1 MSSSLSKKI
10 ITYDAVERYHDNLE
24 EQLNNEYLRK
34 DELIQSDWD
43 CNYTASN
50 EYIKNRTHYSGPC
63 EDLVTFNLQDGWNS
77 GDKLCEVDAYYFDD
91 KTLNDTTKYF
101 VCVTNTATVES
112 FSYIPKDQ
120 LRIELPTQGPDV
132 SATWHKVINDPD
144 DPASDTYKLILD
156 NNYSIDNPIKI
167 TVRYVYKQLNES
179 YIPVSIA
186 RIDDVNDMLPIEKGT
201 GENSIVQKGSNN
213 IASGTFSV
221 ALGKDS
227 NASGNYSF
235 ASGNSVASGEYSHA
249 EGKGTQARGRAS
261 HTEGWYTI
269 ANNESEHASGKFNV
283 STKSSDKSQA
293 TQFSIGIGT
302 SNTNRKNAFEV
313 KQNGDIYVDGVEGR
327 IQDRLNID
335 MLVPIQYIDLKKLRD
350 QYKLIPGQK
359 YRIIDYITT
368 TTQENT
374 TSALHPFDVIVTA
387 LDNRTLSENA
397 SAVKSGR
404 DDDDYFYT
412 ENVEAWQ
419 LKYCLDNDTS
429 RFAWADN
436 NAVQWYSRIIAN
448 YIVDQGGTHTY
459 SLDKDAYIYD
469 FGTMPHPDTGED
481 TLVFYTQNP
490 IYFEE
495 AGADYNDIYFYNGI
509 TTVDGVEY
517 DSWRKYSDAQWVNS
531 ESDGEGV
538 YALTER
544 IVYNG
549 SFIWPDRTG
558 IENGK
563 GVIYR
568 MIDEYGNDCPY
579 DFKNIMFKHPKDTAT
594 YPGYYYTFTTLVS
607 DVVSD
612 HSFSAY
618 CYNNVIKEYKY
629 AIFSTDE
636 GKYKYRNSLNKNVF
650 INTAPTSICYGNSF
664 GNSCYDNSFG
674 SGCYDNSFGNYC
686 TSNSFG
692 NYCNSNSFGNSC
704 NNNSFGSGCYYNSFG
719 NDCYENYFLGECNYN
734 SFEAE
739 CSNNSFG
746 AECSNNS
753 FGNYCYDNSFG
764 NYCYYNSFGNYCTGN
779 SFGNYCTGNSFGNS
793 CYYNSF
799 GNYCYGNSFGN
810 DCYYNSFRISASKDD
825 TLLNYC
831 YYNHF
836 DDGCGYNVI
845 WNSVQPTL
853 SNKLQNIHV
862 VRGVSGTSSAY
873 NFINVESNANY
884 EIKVAKN
891 SSGVIK
897 IYCEA
902 DLIA

>member
-50 EYIKNRTHYSGPC
+50 EYIKNRTHHSGPY

-156 NNYSIDNPIKI
+156 NNYSIDNPIEI
-167 TVRYVYKQLNES
+167 TVRYVYKQLCES
-179 YIPVSIA
+179 FIPSSIA
-186 RIDDVNDMLPIEKGT
+186 RVDDVNDMLPIEKGT
-201 GENSIVQKGSNN
+201 GENSIVQRGSNN

-221 ALGKDS
+221 A
-227 NASGNYSF
+227 
-235 ASGNSVASGEYSHA
+235 
-249 EGKGTQARGRAS
+249 EGKGTQAKGRAS

-269 ANNESEHASGKFNV
+269 ANNESEHASGKFNI
-283 STKSSDKSQA
+283 STKSSNKSDA

-302 SNTNRKNAFEV
+302 SDTNRKNAFEV
-313 KQNGDIYVDGVEGR
+313 KQNGDIYIDGVEGR

-335 MLVPIQYIDLKKLRD
+335 LLVPIEHSDLKKLRD
-350 QYKLIPGQK
+350 SNQLIPGQK
-359 YRIIDYITT
+359 YRITDYITT

-387 LDNRTLSENA
+387 LDNHTLSENA

-419 LKYCLDNDTS
+419 LKYCLDNDTE

-436 NAVQWYSRIIAN
+436 NAVQWYSRIVAN
-448 YIVDQGGTHTY
+448 YMVDQSGTHAY

-495 AGADYNDIYFYNGI
+495 AGADYGDIYFYNGI

-517 DSWRKYSDAQWVNS
+517 DSWRKFDGQGVYWVNS

-563 GVIYR
+563 GVIYN
-568 MIDEYGNDCPY
+568 MIDEYGNECPY
-579 DFKNIMFKHPKDTAT
+579 DFKNIKFYHDGLGTDV
-594 YPGYYYTFTTLVS
+594 YTFAWIDESYNVMDTSVFGNNGTLTYYGEIFGVRG
-607 DVVSD
+607 
-612 HSFSAY
+612 
-618 CYNNVIKEYKY
+618 NVIKPYMDMIY
-629 AIFSTDE
+629 DE
-636 GKYKYRNSLNKNVF
+636 DSGEFLETKQSLNNITF
-650 INTAPTSICYGNSF
+650 ISDYEYEYAGNEGF
-664 GNSCYDNSFG
+664 F
-674 SGCYDNSFGNYC
+674 GCYDNSFGN
-686 TSNSFG
+686 
-692 NYCNSNSFGNSC
+692 
-704 NNNSFGSGCYYNSFG
+704 
-719 NDCYENYFLGECNYN
+719 D
-734 SFEAE
+734 
-739 CSNNSFG
+739 
-746 AECSNNS
+746 
-753 FGNYCYDNSFG
+753 CYDNSFG
-764 NYCYYNSFGNYCTGN
+764 NNCYD
-779 SFGNYCTGNSFGNS
+779 
-793 CYYNSF
+793 
-799 GNYCYGNSFGN
+799 NSFGN
-810 DCYYNSFRISASKDD
+810 DCQGNSFGNNCYDNSFRISASTYD
-825 TLLNYC
+825 TLLNHC

-836 DDGCGYNVI
+836 DDGCSYNVI
-845 WNSVQPTL
+845 WNSVQPNSL
-853 SNKLQNIHV
+853 NKLQNIHV
-862 VRGVSGTSSAY
+862 ARGVSGTSSPYNFY
-873 NFINVESNANY
+873 NFINVVDKNTAY